1 MITRMARFL
10 AISQKKGDFIECGGA
25 GAGRK
30 NGHHYGRQDQIT
42 SISATEG

>member
-25 GAGRK
+25 GKAEK
-30 NGHHYGRQDQIT
+30 TAIINGRQDQIT